1 MRSSRVR
8 RTRRSWI
15 VVSRVR
21 GPVRGRQT
29 ASLLPHCCLVPRGL
43 LPTEIREMTATA
55 KANNSLAHSPSH
67 QAFLSAPPPPLFP
80 FPAPRHR
87 FLARCHR
94 PSAAPSSW
102 RWYASPCARGRSSVL
117 LYRCQKCR
125 GKRRRA
131 HRPRD
136 ARRACC
142 PWERWSWETDCEIAV
157 QRAWMSWGFVQRAGG
172 AKRVWRALGEGCGQ
186 T

>member
-1 MRSSRVR
+1 MRSSRIR
-8 RTRRSWI
+8 RTRTSWI
-15 VVSRVR
+15 VGSSRVR
-21 GPVRGRQT
+21 GPVRGHQK
-29 ASLLPHCCLVPRGL
+29 AALPSHCCLVPRGL
-43 LPTEIREMTATA
+43 LPSETTP
-55 KANNSLAHSPSH
+55 KANNSLAYSPSH
-67 QAFLSAPPPPLFP
+67 EASLSLSLSPSP
-80 FPAPRHR
+80 FPAPRHS
-87 FLARCHR
+87 FLARCHG

-125 GKRRRA
+125 GKCRRA
-131 HRPRD
+131 HRHRD